1 LGEGRGHPKVDP
13 TWWLRHLIAL
23 TCEVEGRKHQV
34 WSEVKAKIQRKEAS
48 RRETDF
54 CEGGRGNGG
63 GGERK
68 GKTEREHKGPCAT
81 VHTCKSVTLALGRQK
96 TNKFKTSL
104 RYT

>member
-1 LGEGRGHPKVDP
+1 M
-13 TWWLRHLIAL
+13 
-23 TCEVEGRKHQV
+23 
-34 WSEVKAKIQRKEAS
+34 KAKIQRKEAS